1 MKALKNFEGQ
11 SLYIGIDVHKNSW
24 SVSILG
30 EHSSFKGFTQPPSAQ
45 VLHQYLTK
53 NFPFAYY
60 KAAYEAGFC
69 GFRHCKELI
78 DLGVDC
84 IVVNPADIPTKDKEV
99 KRKSDIVDSAKIARS
114 LRSQELEGIFIPD
127 DEILELRGILRFRNR
142 LVRDQTRCKNRIK
155 SFLYFNG
162 VKIPDQYNNSSWSH
176 SYLAWLK
183 ELATNKTELSL
194 LINDFLRKAEMVKL
208 VTQSIK
214 QKVKTS
220 RFNKHLMLLKSIPGI
235 GALTSI
241 NLILEIGDINRF
253 KRVDQLNA
261 FVGLIPNMSAS
272 GEKEYTGE
280 ITARGNNHLKNY
292 LIEASWI
299 AITKDPELMADFN
312 RLCGRMTKNRVIIRI
327 AKKLCARI
335 KAVLTTEQPY
345 KINYNL

>member
-11 SLYIGIDVHKNSW
+11 PLYIGIDVHKKSW

-45 VLHQYLTK
+45 VLYQYLTK
-53 NFPFAYY
+53 NFPHAHY

-69 GFRHCKELI
+69 GFKHCKELI

-84 IVVNPADIPTKDKEV
+84 IVVNPADVPTKDKEI
-99 KRKSDIVDSAKIARS
+99 KRKSDTVDSAKIARS
-114 LRSQELEGIFIPD
+114 LRAKELEGIFIPD
-127 DEILELRGILRFRNR
+127 NQLLELRGILRLRNR

-162 VKIPDQYNNSSWSH
+162 IKIPDQFDNSAWSLAF
-176 SYLAWLK
+176 LAWLK
-183 ELATNKTELSL
+183 GLATTYQELSF
-194 LINDFLRKAEMVKL
+194 LIEDFLDKQAMVKS
-208 VTQSIK
+208 VTKSIK
-214 QKVKTS
+214 QKAAASKFANNLS
-220 RFNKHLMLLKSIPGI
+220 LLKSIPGV
-235 GALTSI
+235 GELSAI
-241 NLILEIGDINRF
+241 NLILEIGDIKRF
-253 KRVDQLNA
+253 KKVDQLNA

-272 GEKEYTGE
+272 GQKEYTGN

-292 LIEASWI
+292 LIEASWT

-312 RLCGRMTKNRVIIRI
+312 RLCGRMTKNRAIIRI

-335 KAVLTTEQPY
+335 KAVLTKEQPY
-345 KINYNL
+345 KTNYNL